1 MSTTTPTVET
11 LPFQAEVSRLLH
23 LVVHS
28 LYSHKEIFLRELIS
42 NASDAI
48 DRLRLASLTD
58 DSVLSDDEE
67 PSIRLRADAEGLRL
81 ILEDDGIGMSREDLV
96 KNLGTI
102 AHSGTLQFFENLAE
116 KGDARLI
123 GQFGVGFY
131 SAYLV
136 ATRVEVLS
144 RPAGPGGTTSRWMS
158 DAQQSFTV
166 EGVADDSSEALPSH
180 GTRIVLYLQDDQKE
194 FTGAWRLKELVRK
207 YSDFVSHPILLV
219 SDDDK
224 EPERINKAAALW
236 RRKPAEVKD
245 EEYEEFYK
253 HLCSDW
259 EKPLAR
265 SHFHVEGTVEF
276 SGLLYLP
283 PKAPFDL
290 FHRDAVKQRGVRLF
304 VRRVFIMD
312 DCEELVPLWLRF
324 VRGVIDS
331 DDLPLNVSREILQD
345 NAVVRT
351 MKKNVVRKALD
362 MLERFATDD
371 GAAYDKAWSWF
382 GAVLKEGLATD
393 GKDHKETIGRL
404 VRYRST
410 GFDGVTSL
418 AAYVERMKEGQK
430 AIYYVLGESEKTLS
444 QSPHLEALRK
454 RGYEVLL
461 MSDPVDEFAL
471 QTLDEFDDKP
481 IVSATNADLDLGED
495 ELEKSQRDE
504 KQVEL
509 KDLLDRIGGV
519 LHDRVAEVRVSTRLT
534 ESPCCLVVPE
544 GGQNAYMERIMR
556 ALDKEAPKGKRI
568 LEINAEHGVIRN
580 LHALLKA
587 GTERS
592 RVDAWIELLYD
603 QVLLSEGSPVD
614 DPGRLA
620 RRIADLLQ
628 QASGSALGEAPVADA
643 SA

>member
-1 MSTTTPTVET
+1 MSDATMTTASTET

-28 LYSHKEIFLRELIS
+28 LYSHKEIFLRELVS

-48 DRLRLASLTD
+48 DRLRIAALTD
-58 DSVLSDDEE
+58 PSLIGDDEE
-67 PSIRLRADAEGLRL
+67 FAIRIEPK
-81 ILEDDGIGMSREDLV
+81 EDDNVLVIADDGVGMTRDELV
-96 KNLGTI
+96 RNLGTI
-102 AHSGTLQFFENLAE
+102 AHSGTLAFFESLAD

-131 SAYLV
+131 SAFLV
-136 ATRVEVLS
+136 ADRVEVYS
-144 RPAGPGGTTSRWMS
+144 RAAGADARTHRWSS
-158 DAQQSFTV
+158 DAKSSFTI
-166 EGVADDSSEALPSH
+166 EEIGADSDAALGHH
-180 GTRIVLYLQDDQKE
+180 GTRIVLHLNADQKDFARSWKVRE
-194 FTGAWRLKELVRK
+194 VVRK
-207 YSDFVSHPILLV
+207 YSDFVSHPILMKTEKDEDGDRL
-219 SDDDK
+219 
-224 EPERINKAAALW
+224 NKTTALW
-236 RRKPAEVKD
+236 RRRPSDVKD
-245 EEYEEFYK
+245 EEYDDFYK

-259 EKPLAR
+259 DKPLAR
-265 SHFHVEGTVEF
+265 QHFHVEGNLEF
-276 SGLLYLP
+276 SGLLFLP

-290 FHRDAVKQRGVRLF
+290 FNRDAVKQRGVRLF

-351 MKKNVVRKALD
+351 MKKNVVRKALE
-362 MLERFATDD
+362 MLQGLADRDRL
-371 GAAYDKAWSWF
+371 GYDKAWAWF

-393 GKDHKETIGRL
+393 GRDHREALSKL

-410 GFDGVTSL
+410 AGDGLCSL
-418 AAYVERMKEGQK
+418 DEYVGRMKEGQK
-430 AIYYVLGESEKTLS
+430 AIYYVLGESEKAVAG
-444 QSPHLEALRK
+444 SPHLELFRS

-471 QTLDEFDDKP
+471 QTLDEYDGKE
-481 IVSATNADLDLGED
+481 ILSVMKADLDLGED
-495 ELEKSQRDE
+495 EAKKAQRDE
-504 KQVEL
+504 QTEEL
-509 KDLLDRIGGV
+509 KPLIDRMERV
-519 LHDRVAEVRVSTRLT
+519 LKDQVKEVRVSTRLT

-556 ALDKEAPKGKRI
+556 ALDKEAPKTQRI
-568 LEINAEHGVIRN
+568 LEINAGHGVIRN
-580 LHALLKA
+580 LHRLL
-587 GTERS
+587 GDGGDLG

-620 RRIADLLQ
+620 RRISDLLQ
-628 QASGSALGEAPVADA
+628 TASGNAISAA
-643 SA
+643 SP